1 MIRFFLGENNS
12 VQKMVR
18 QKLNGVRNEKTA
30 VHNIKPVLF
39 FLMAFCG
46 VQTSLT
52 LRHRLL
58 NV

>member
-1 MIRFFLGENNS
+1 MIRFFLEENS

-18 QKLNGVRNEKTA
+18 QKLNGVRNEKAA
-30 VHNIKPVLF
+30 VHNIKHVLF

-46 VQTSLT
+46 VKTSLT